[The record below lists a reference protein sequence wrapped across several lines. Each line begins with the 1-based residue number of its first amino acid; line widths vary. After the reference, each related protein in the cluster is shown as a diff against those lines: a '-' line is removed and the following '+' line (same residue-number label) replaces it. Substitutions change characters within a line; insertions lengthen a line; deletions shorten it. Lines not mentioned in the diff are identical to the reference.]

1 MLLAFLCIIN
11 VVAMVDTKLSE
22 IQLLYKHTQFL
33 SLLILYLK
41 ICVVYT

>member
-1 MLLAFLCIIN
+1 MLYAFLCIIN

-22 IQLLYKHTQFL
+22 IQFLYKHTLF
-33 SLLILYLK
+33 SALLILYLK

>member
-1 MLLAFLCIIN
+1 MLFAFLCIIN
-11 VVAMVDTKLSE
+11 VVAMVDMKLSE
-22 IQLLYKHTQFL
+22 IQLLYKHNLFS